1 MGVFFM
7 DKFHLSETGKKYLL
21 TGAIIFIVYFAMKY
35 ISPII
40 SPFIFAFLLAGALNP
55 LVRGLGKK
63 IKIRK
68 SVLAG
73 IILFLV
79 CLIIITLAWIALSE
93 LITSGSRL
101 AVQIPDYQEEFYVV
115 LNECC
120 NMMEEKFGVDG
131 H

>member
-101 AVQIPDYQEEFYVV
+101 AVQTICF
-115 LNECC
+115 LSGC
-120 NMMEEKFGVDG
+120 
-131 H
+131 